1 MPYFLIFSSLC
12 CDLHLSNA
20 THITFWQASRSL
32 PIIHQDY
39 CFILNQQGAFIQFP
53 SADTAF
59 ISGADKGNRWL
70 HYDLYV
76 MVDYSP
82 SYMLSTNVSV
92 AVSKVDGSHWA
103 WNAVCFFPRSS
114 SRLFGESAAGSPG
127 MWSGGKCRS
136 SFFLF
141 LPRLSCLSQ
150 GASRRPGCMDAL
162 YGAGKSQNNP
172 TFSSNTACLCV
183 RGATKG
189 LALKRNAV
197 CACQAA

>member
-1 MPYFLIFSSLC
+1 MPYFLIFSSLG

-20 THITFWQASRSL
+20 THITFWQTSRSL

-39 CFILNQQGAFIQFP
+39 CFILNHQGAFIQFP
-53 SADTAF
+53 SADAAF
-59 ISGADKGNRWL
+59 VSGADKGNRWL

-82 SYMLSTNVSV
+82 SYMLSTNVRV

-136 SFFLF
+136 SFFFSPQVKL
-141 LPRLSCLSQ
+141 LIT
-150 GASRRPGCMDAL
+150 GCQSEAQM
-162 YGAGKSQNNP
+162 YGCIVWSWKKPKQSDFQ
-172 TFSSNTACLCV
+172 
-183 RGATKG
+183 
-189 LALKRNAV
+189 
-197 CACQAA
+197 Q